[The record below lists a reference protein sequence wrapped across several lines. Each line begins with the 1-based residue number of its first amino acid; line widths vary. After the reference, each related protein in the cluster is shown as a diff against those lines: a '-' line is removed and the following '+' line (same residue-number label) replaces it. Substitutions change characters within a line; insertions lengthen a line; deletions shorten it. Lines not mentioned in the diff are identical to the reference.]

1 MALPGFLDDFK
12 KTSLLYFLY
21 LYERVKKPFVCQVNI
36 AEKLFD
42 AVTQAGFD
50 ISLDDFDV
58 RFLKPFFDFR
68 NALCS

>member
-1 MALPGFLDDFK
+1 MILKDLFVILFIFIRKG
-12 KTSLLYFLY
+12 
-21 LYERVKKPFVCQVNI
+21 EKPFVCQVNI

-58 RFLKPFFDFR
+58 RFPKTIF
-68 NALCS
+68 